1 MAKVLVICGATA
13 SGKTSLSVACAK
25 AFNGEIISA
34 DSLLVY
40 KGLNIGT
47 AKPTLDE
54 REGIPH
60 YMIDVVEPTQSFS
73 VSDYEEMALPIV
85 EKLLLEGK
93 TPIICGGT
101 GFYINSLLYKSQF
114 GNVGANEALRAEYE
128 KLADE
133 KGKEYVYSIL
143 CEKDAESAKKL
154 HYNDL
159 KRVIRALEIYDATGK
174 PKSYF
179 DRLSRLGNSE
189 IMVGMITLDFHNRE
203 NLYGRVDERVDAMI
217 EEGLVEEVKSLY
229 ERGLLEKHT
238 TAAQAIGYKE
248 IISYLDGEATLNEAV
263 EELKLSTRRYA
274 KRQLTW
280 FRHEKDAYRL
290 YLDDERGRMRDK
302 ADVIKEAAQAAQQIL
317 KGFSNESNR
326 T

>member
-40 KGLNIGT
+40 KRLNIGT

-60 YMIDVVEPTQSFS
+60 YMIDVVDPTQSFS

-114 GNVGANEALRAEYE
+114 GNVGANDALRAEYE
-128 KLADE
+128 KLAEE

-159 KRVIRALEIYDATGK
+159 KRVIRALEIYDVTGK
-174 PKSYF
+174 AKSLQQDAPIPRF
-179 DRLSRLGNSE
+179 DFEAVSIDYPRDKLY
-189 IMVGMITLDFHNRE
+189 NRI
-203 NLYGRVDERVDAMI
+203 NLR
-217 EEGLVEEVKSLY
+217 VEEMFKQGLIDEVQ
-229 ERGLLEKHT
+229 GLLRDGVTEEM
-238 TAAQAIGYKE
+238 QCMQGIGYKE
-248 IISYLDGEATLNEAV
+248 IAEGLRIGATEAEMMEIVKNN
-263 EELKLSTRRYA
+263 TRKYA
-274 KRQLTW
+274 KRQQTFFKRMQNHTYLAPEEATV
-280 FRHEKDAYRL
+280 EKVY
-290 YLDDERGRMRDK
+290 E
-302 ADVIKEAAQAAQQIL
+302 IL
-317 KGFSNESNR
+317 NDR
-326 T
+326 

>member
-25 AFNGEIISA
+25 ALNGEIISA

-54 REGIPH
+54 REGVPH
-60 YMIDVVEPTQSFS
+60 YMIDVVEPTENFS

-85 EKLLLEGK
+85 ERLLAEGK

-114 GNVGANEALRAEYE
+114 GNVGANEELRAEYE
-128 KLADE
+128 RLAEE

-143 CEKDAESAKKL
+143 CEKDPESAKKL

-159 KRVIRALEIYDATGK
+159 KRVIRALEIYDVTGK
-174 PKSYF
+174 AKSLQQDAPIPRF
-179 DRLSRLGNSE
+179 DFEAVSIDYPRDKLY
-189 IMVGMITLDFHNRE
+189 NRI
-203 NLYGRVDERVDAMI
+203 NLR
-217 EEGLVEEVKSLY
+217 VEEMFKQ
-229 ERGLLEKHT
+229 GLLEEVQGLLNEGVT
-238 TAAQAIGYKE
+238 EDMQCMQGIGYKE
-248 IISYLDGEATLNEAV
+248 IAEGLRIGATEAEMMEIVKNN
-263 EELKLSTRRYA
+263 TRKYA
-274 KRQLTW
+274 KRQQTFFKRMQNHTYLPPEEATA
-280 FRHEKDAYRL
+280 EKVF
-290 YLDDERGRMRDK
+290 E
-302 ADVIKEAAQAAQQIL
+302 IL
-317 KGFSNESNR
+317 NDR
-326 T
+326 